1 MKKILMTLLWLL
13 SFAFGAF
20 AQTEYSVCLYDS
32 LRSRVIPVA
41 VYSPAKTNRHT
52 GVVVFSHGYHKNQ
65 DPQSHRKYAYLNRYL
80 AEKGYYVISI
90 HHERPDDP
98 QMPLTGGNFAVTR
111 RSNWERGKEN
121 VMFTINAFKALKPDL
136 DWKKLILIG
145 HSNGGDISMLCIDEN
160 PQLFYKGI
168 TLDSR
173 RMRMPRTASPR
184 LYTLRGCNFE
194 ADEGVLPTDEE
205 QKQYRMT
212 VVKLDGVT
220 HSDMGRRGTH
230 EKHEIV
236 KQWVYKF
243 VKE

>member
-1 MKKILMTLLWLL
+1 MKKIFSTILLILTFSL
-13 SFAFGAF
+13 DAL
-20 AQTEYSVCLYDS
+20 AQTEYSLSLYDS
-32 LRSRVIPVA
+32 SRERVIPVT
-41 VYSPAKTNRHT
+41 VYSPKKVNRHT
-52 GVVVFSHGYHKNQ
+52 GVVVFSHGYDKNK
-65 DPQSHRKYAYLNRYL
+65 DPQSNQRYAYLNRYL
-80 AEKGYYVISI
+80 AENGYYVVSI
-90 HHERPDDP
+90 QHEHPDDP

-173 RMRMPRTASPR
+173 RMRMPRTYSPR
-184 LYTLRGCNFE
+184 LYTLRGCDYE
-194 ADEGVLPTDEE
+194 ADEGVLPTEEE

-212 VVKLDGVT
+212 VVKLDGIN
-220 HSDMGRRGTH
+220 HRDFGRRGTH
-230 EKHEIV
+230 EQHDII
-236 KQWVYKF
+236 KQRVYEF